1 MKKIQKISN
10 FQYIMYYKNCYR
22 PNMKKVK
29 STFLDN
35 MSGNI
40 NVKFEPCSSKTVG
53 EDSINVSHG
62 MVLR

>member
-1 MKKIQKISN
+1 
-10 FQYIMYYKNCYR
+10 MYYKNCYR
-22 PNMKKVK
+22 PNIKKVK
-29 STFLDN
+29 SMFLDN